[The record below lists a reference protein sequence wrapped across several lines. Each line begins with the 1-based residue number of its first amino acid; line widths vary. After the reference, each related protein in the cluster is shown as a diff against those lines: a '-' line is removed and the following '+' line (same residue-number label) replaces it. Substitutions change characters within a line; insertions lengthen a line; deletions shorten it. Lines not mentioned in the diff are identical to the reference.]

1 MDPNLP
7 DKGESRCIKFWNKL
21 KIPQRL
27 SIYTM
32 TGANDSMTGAN
43 DSKPSDFNNE
53 NIWKRGHSDLFLGMC
68 QSKISLIFGEQ

>member
-7 DKGESRCIKFWNKL
+7 DKSESRCIKFWNKL

-32 TGANDSMTGAN
+32 TGANDS
-43 DSKPSDFNNE
+43 KPSDFNNE
-53 NIWKRGHSDLFLGMC
+53 NIRKRGHSDLFLGMC